1 MATVS
6 QGSLAVAMFEEPA
19 AFKPWHVK
27 LRETARKQPIG
38 VAGALI
44 VILMILMAIFLVGG
58 SIGLLADWPAGPY
71 NLDWGVWVVLYG
83 GYGYVIG
90 AAIFHARTGR

>member
-1 MATVS
+1 MSARAEDHGNAGEGDRAAGEPVRVPVVS
-6 QGSLAVAMFEEPA
+6 
-19 AFKPWHVK
+19 
-27 LRETARKQPIG
+27 
-38 VAGALI
+38 
-44 VILMILMAIFLVGG
+44 MILMAIFLVGG
-58 SIGLLADWPAGPY
+58 SIGLLADWPPGPG